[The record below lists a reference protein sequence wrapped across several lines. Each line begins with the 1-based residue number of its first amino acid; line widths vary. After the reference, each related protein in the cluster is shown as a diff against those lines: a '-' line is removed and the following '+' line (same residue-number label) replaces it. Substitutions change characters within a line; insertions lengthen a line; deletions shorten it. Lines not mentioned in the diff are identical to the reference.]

1 MPEGG
6 TTGRPM
12 PTQEDYQAEVWKIF
26 DHIDKVQADI
36 TEGTFWPEPER
47 GSPLATDN
55 RRTAPLHMGHSLQ
68 TLIVSGMIQ
77 ERVAGE
83 KSPAFENRKQ
93 WIDELITRHRIT
105 DLPWRFEISEV
116 IKAVDAA
123 IDATTHYEAYWRT
136 ASAFAHGRQWTQLNA
151 LVPPPRHPSPCRSAS
166 CIRVYASTR
175 QAQVSPAATPASR
188 RGRCRADRSAARS
201 AAPTVRSRS
210 ARSAAPRTGWAASN
224 RFSNGLLNGFST
236 GLSGHRVDERIV
248 RGASR
253 IRGCRG
259 GVDTEK
265 QFPRSS
271 ASPTTE
277 GFTDPAHPRVNAC
290 RLRCNRRADGPQ
302 TGAGRGPGLVAQ
314 GNRFRVTDA
323 HVEVNSSSSRSLDRA
338 LAWWITRSIRTAT
351 VW

>member
-136 ASAFAHGRQWTQLNA
+136 ASAFAHGRQWTQLI
-151 LVPPPRHPSPCRSAS
+151 CRSFCQEGSQISPGPPIGAVVRLS
-166 CIRVYASTR
+166 CGSGQGGA
-175 QAQVSPAATPASR
+175 PAAAQ
-188 RGRCRADRSAARS
+188 
-201 AAPTVRSRS
+201 
-210 ARSAAPRTGWAASN
+210 W
-224 RFSNGLLNGFST
+224 
-236 GLSGHRVDERIV
+236 
-248 RGASR
+248 
-253 IRGCRG
+253 RG
-259 GVDTEK
+259 G
-265 QFPRSS
+265 
-271 ASPTTE
+271 TTLITTS
-277 GFTDPAHPRVNAC
+277 G
-290 RLRCNRRADGPQ
+290 
-302 TGAGRGPGLVAQ
+302 
-314 GNRFRVTDA
+314 
-323 HVEVNSSSSRSLDRA
+323 SR
-338 LAWWITRSIRTAT
+338 
-351 VW
+351 